1 MGAAVA
7 SVASSAA
14 SLAEAFVVSERPS
27 PSPKKEVEVSLSC
40 CSDCG
45 EHEEPRK
52 ERREPSGD

>member
-14 SLAEAFVVSERPS
+14 SLAEAFVVSER